1 MALREVADVIALD
14 QRGTGASAVDPDCQP
29 PLTAFERQVLTRDT
43 FEAYLDQAASYCN
56 AWWKGQGVDLSVYTT
71 VESAA
76 DLEILR
82 QQIGAAKLNLWGI
95 SYGTHLALAATRQ
108 MGDRIDR
115 VVLASVEGTRSE
127 EHTSELQSLMRI
139 SYAVFCLKKK

>member
-56 AWWKGQGVDLSVYTT
+56 AWWKGQGVDLSVYTN

-95 SYGTHLALAATRQ
+95 SYGTHLALDRKSTR
-108 MGDRIDR
+108 
-115 VVLASVEGTRSE
+115 LNSS
-127 EHTSELQSLMRI
+127 H
-139 SYAVFCLKKK
+139 

>member
-76 DLEILR
+76 DPEILR
-82 QQIGAAKLNLWGI
+82 QPLGAAKLNLWGI
-95 SYGTHLALAATRQ
+95 IYGNNL
-108 MGDRIDR
+108 
-115 VVLASVEGTRSE
+115 
-127 EHTSELQSLMRI
+127 SLPAHDQH
-139 SYAVFCLKKK
+139 SDCAGKCVQY